1 MGYELDLDSANSTVE
16 SASGVTDD
24 LRSAFQGGH
33 EAAVNIDAVLSH
45 SDAVSGALLSLR
57 GEVLYRFD
65 EVVSSTTGHNI
76 SATGEA
82 LTVYR
87 DGDEE
92 MLSRAEREDPRTQE
106 GL

>member
-33 EAAVNIDAVLSH
+33 EAAVDIDAVLSH

-57 GEVLYRFD
+57 GEVLYCGSPQIVEGF
-65 EVVSSTTGHNI
+65 SY
-76 SATGEA
+76 AA
-82 LTVYR
+82 
-87 DGDEE
+87 
-92 MLSRAEREDPRTQE
+92 SRSGAAVFS
-106 GL
+106 